1 MYLYKFYSLKMNTN
15 KALLFTVALLNAVA
29 AFSQQPDVLLSSIKV
44 VKPGATLVKLAQ
56 QFAFAEGPAVNK
68 AGDIYFTDQPND
80 KIWKYDLNGKLSV
93 FMDKTGRANGLYF
106 DKQQRIIA
114 CADEQNE
121 LRAITLKKKVT
132 VLLSNFEGQ
141 KLNGPND
148 LWVDKKGGVYFT
160 DPYYQRDYWQ
170 RKKPDMKGCYVYYL
184 PKGKS
189 KAVIVDSLLVQ
200 PNGIVGKADG
210 STLYVADIN
219 DNKTYRYQI
228 SADGRLTNRQLF
240 AAQGSDGMTI
250 DREGNIY
257 LAGVGVTVYNAQGV
271 KLGNIP
277 VPSKWVGNLCFGGR
291 HRNLLLIT
299 ASESVY
305 TLQMAVQGEE

>member
-1 MYLYKFYSLKMNTN
+1 MFTKKHFLFSLIV
-15 KALLFTVALLNAVA
+15 LHGFV
-29 AFSQQPDVLLSSIKV
+29 AFSQQPEVPLSAIKT
-44 VKPGATLVKLAQ
+44 VKPGAVLVKLPQ
-56 QFAFAEGPAVNK
+56 QFGFSEGPAVDK
-68 AGDIYFTDQPND
+68 AGNIYFTDQPND
-80 KIWKYDLNGKLSV
+80 KIWKYNINGKLSV

-106 DKQQRIIA
+106 DRQQRIIA

-121 LRAITLKKKVT
+121 LRAITLQKKVM

-148 LWVDKKGGVYFT
+148 LWIDQKGGIYFT

-170 RKKPDMKGCYVYYL
+170 RKKPDMKGQYVYYL
-184 PKGKS
+184 PKGKT
-189 KAVIVDSLLVQ
+189 KAVIVDTILVK

-210 STLYVADIN
+210 STLYVADIG
-219 DNKTYRYQI
+219 DNKTWQYQI
-228 SADGRLTNRQLF
+228 NADGSLTNRRLF
-240 AAQGSDGMTI
+240 VEQGADGITI
-250 DREGNIY
+250 DREGNLY
-257 LAGVGVTVYNAQGV
+257 LAGVGVTVYNALGE

-277 VPSKWVGNLCFGGR
+277 IPSKWVGNICFGGR

-305 TLQMAVQGEE
+305 TLQMAVKGEE

>member
-1 MYLYKFYSLKMNTN
+1 MYRSINF
-15 KALLFTVALLNAVA
+15 LLI
-29 AFSQQPDVLLSSIKV
+29 VLLVGKQAMAQTTVQSLDSIKV
-44 VKPGATLVKLAQ
+44 VAPHAALKLVSN
-56 QFAFAEGPAVNK
+56 QFAFAEGPAVDK
-68 AGDIYFTDQPND
+68 KGDIYFTDQPND
-80 KIWKYDLNGKLSV
+80 KIWKYDINGKLSL

-106 DKQQRIIA
+106 DNQQRIIA

-132 VLLSNFEGQ
+132 VLLDNFEGQ

-148 LWVDKKGGVYFT
+148 LWVDKKGGIYFT

-170 RKKPDMKGCYVYYL
+170 RKKPDMRGCYVYYL

-189 KAVIVDSLLVQ
+189 KALIVDSLLVQ

-228 SADGRLTNRQLF
+228 NADGSLTNRQLF
-240 AAQGSDGMTI
+240 VAQGSDGMTI

-257 LAGVGVTVYNAQGV
+257 LAGVGITVYNPQGV

-277 VPSKWVGNLCFGGR
+277 VPSKWVGNLCFGGL
-291 HRNLLLIT
+291 HRDLLLIT

-305 TLQMAVQGEE
+305 TLQMAVKGEE

>member
-1 MYLYKFYSLKMNTN
+1 MYRSINF
-15 KALLFTVALLNAVA
+15 LLI
-29 AFSQQPDVLLSSIKV
+29 VLLVGKQAMAQTTVQSLDSIKV
-44 VKPGATLVKLAQ
+44 VAPHAALKLVSN
-56 QFAFAEGPAVNK
+56 QFAFAEGPAVDK
-68 AGDIYFTDQPND
+68 KGDIYFTDQPND
-80 KIWKYDLNGKLSV
+80 KIWKYDINGKLSL

-106 DKQQRIIA
+106 DNQQRIIA

-132 VLLSNFEGQ
+132 VLLDNFEGQ

-148 LWVDKKGGVYFT
+148 LWVDKKGGIYFT

-189 KAVIVDSLLVQ
+189 KALIVDSLLVQ

-228 SADGRLTNRQLF
+228 NADGSLTNRQLF
-240 AAQGSDGMTI
+240 VAQGSDGMTI

-257 LAGVGVTVYNAQGV
+257 LAGVGITVYNPQGV

-277 VPSKWVGNLCFGGR
+277 VPSKWVGNLCFGGL
-291 HRNLLLIT
+291 HRDLLLIT

-305 TLQMAVQGEE
+305 TLQMAVKGEE

>member
-1 MYLYKFYSLKMNTN
+1 MYTKKF
-15 KALLFTVALLNAVA
+15 LLFTLV
-29 AFSQQPDVLLSSIKV
+29 VLLTCTAFCQQSTDASLGSIQV
-44 VKPGATLVKLAQ
+44 VKPGATLVKLPQ
-56 QFAFAEGPAVNK
+56 QFAFAEGPAVDK
-68 AGDIYFTDQPND
+68 KGDIYFTDQPND
-80 KIWKYDLNGKLSV
+80 KIWKYDVNGKLSL

-106 DKQQRIIA
+106 DKQQRIVA

-132 VLLSNFEGQ
+132 VLLDNFEGQ

-148 LWVDKKGGVYFT
+148 LWVDKKGGIYFT

-189 KAVIVDSLLVQ
+189 KAMIVDSLLVQ

-228 SADGRLTNRQLF
+228 NADGSLANRQLF

-291 HRNLLLIT
+291 HRDLLLIT

-305 TLQMAVQGEE
+305 TLQMAVKGEE

>member
-1 MYLYKFYSLKMNTN
+1 MYTKKFM
-15 KALLFTVALLNAVA
+15 LFT
-29 AFSQQPDVLLSSIKV
+29 FIVLLTCTAFCQQSTNASLGSIQV
-44 VKPGATLVKLAQ
+44 VKPGATLIKLPR
-56 QFAFAEGPAVNK
+56 QFAFAEGPAVDK
-68 AGDIYFTDQPND
+68 KGDIYFTDQPND
-80 KIWKYDLNGKLSV
+80 KIWKYDVNGKLSL

-106 DKQQRIIA
+106 DQQQRIIA

-132 VLLSNFEGQ
+132 VLLDNFKGQ

-148 LWVDKKGGVYFT
+148 LWVDKKGGIYFT

-189 KAVIVDSLLVQ
+189 KALIVDSLLVQ

-228 SADGRLTNRQLF
+228 NADGSLTNRQLF
-240 AAQGSDGMTI
+240 VAQGSDGMTI

-291 HRNLLLIT
+291 HRDLLLIT

-305 TLQMAVQGEE
+305 TLQMAVKGEE

>member
-1 MYLYKFYSLKMNTN
+1 MAQTTVQSL
-15 KALLFTVALLNAVA
+15 
-29 AFSQQPDVLLSSIKV
+29 DSIKV
-44 VKPGATLVKLAQ
+44 VAPHAALKLVSN
-56 QFAFAEGPAVNK
+56 QFTFAEGPAVDK
-68 AGDIYFTDQPND
+68 KGDIYFTDQPND
-80 KIWKYDLNGKLSV
+80 KIWKYDINGKLSL

-106 DKQQRIIA
+106 DNQQRIIA

-132 VLLSNFEGQ
+132 VLLDNFEGQ

-148 LWVDKKGGVYFT
+148 LWVDKKGGIYFT

-189 KAVIVDSLLVQ
+189 KALIVDSLLVQ

-228 SADGRLTNRQLF
+228 NADGSLTNRQLF
-240 AAQGSDGMTI
+240 VAQGSDGMTI

-291 HRNLLLIT
+291 HRDLLLIT

-305 TLQMAVQGEE
+305 TLQMAVKGEE

>member
-1 MYLYKFYSLKMNTN
+1 
-15 KALLFTVALLNAVA
+15 
-29 AFSQQPDVLLSSIKV
+29 
-44 VKPGATLVKLAQ
+44 
-56 QFAFAEGPAVNK
+56 
-68 AGDIYFTDQPND
+68 
-80 KIWKYDLNGKLSV
+80 
-93 FMDKTGRANGLYF
+93 MDKTGRANGLYF
-106 DKQQRIIA
+106 DNQQRIIA

-132 VLLSNFEGQ
+132 VLLDNFEGQ

-148 LWVDKKGGVYFT
+148 LWVDKKGGIYFT

-189 KAVIVDSLLVQ
+189 KALIVDSLLVQ

-228 SADGRLTNRQLF
+228 NADGSLTNRQLF
-240 AAQGSDGMTI
+240 VAQGSDGMTI

-257 LAGVGVTVYNAQGV
+257 LAGVGCKIGQYTRAFQMGGQPVFRRSSPRPAADHRFRIGVYFTDGGEGGGV
-271 KLGNIP
+271 KINMI
-277 VPSKWVGNLCFGGR
+277 K
-291 HRNLLLIT
+291 
-299 ASESVY
+299 
-305 TLQMAVQGEE
+305 

>member
-1 MYLYKFYSLKMNTN
+1 MYTKKY
-15 KALLFTVALLNAVA
+15 LLFTFVALLTFT
-29 AFSQQPDVLLSSIKV
+29 AFGQQSTDATLNSIPV
-44 VKPGATLVKLAQ
+44 VKPGATLVKLPQ
-56 QFAFAEGPAVNK
+56 QFAFAEGPAVDK
-68 AGDIYFTDQPND
+68 KGDIYFTDQPND
-80 KIWKYDLNGKLSV
+80 KIWKYDINGKLSL

-106 DKQQRIIA
+106 DKQQRIVA

-132 VLLSNFEGQ
+132 VLLDNFEGQ

-148 LWVDKKGGVYFT
+148 LWVDKKGGIYFT

-184 PKGKS
+184 PKGS
-189 KAVIVDSLLVQ
+189 RKAVIVDSTLIQ

-210 STLYVADIN
+210 KTLYVADIN
-219 DNKTYRYQI
+219 DNKTWRYQI
-228 SADGRLTNRQLF
+228 NADGSLSNRQLF

-277 VPSKWVGNLCFGGR
+277 VPSKWVGNLCFGGQR
-291 HRNLLLIT
+291 RDLLLIT

-305 TLQMAVQGEE
+305 TLQMAVNGEE

>member
-1 MYLYKFYSLKMNTN
+1 MYRSINF
-15 KALLFTVALLNAVA
+15 LLI
-29 AFSQQPDVLLSSIKV
+29 VLLVGKQAMAQTTVQSLDSIKV
-44 VKPGATLVKLAQ
+44 VAPHAALKLVSN
-56 QFAFAEGPAVNK
+56 QFTFAEGPAVDK
-68 AGDIYFTDQPND
+68 KGDIYFTDQPND
-80 KIWKYDLNGKLSV
+80 KIWKYDINGKLSL

-106 DKQQRIIA
+106 DNQQRIIA

-132 VLLSNFEGQ
+132 VLLDNFEGQ

-148 LWVDKKGGVYFT
+148 LWVDKKGGIYFT

-189 KAVIVDSLLVQ
+189 KALIVDSLLVQ

-228 SADGRLTNRQLF
+228 NADGSLTNRQLF
-240 AAQGSDGMTI
+240 VAQGSDGMTI

-291 HRNLLLIT
+291 HRDLLLIT

-305 TLQMAVQGEE
+305 TLQMAVKGEE